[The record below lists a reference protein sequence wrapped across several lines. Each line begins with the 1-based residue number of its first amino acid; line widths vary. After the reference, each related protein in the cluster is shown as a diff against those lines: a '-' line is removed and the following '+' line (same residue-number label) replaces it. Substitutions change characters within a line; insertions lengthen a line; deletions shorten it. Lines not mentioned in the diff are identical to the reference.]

1 VKKGPLR
8 VLGRCS
14 SELRSQP
21 AALPGLAH
29 CLGARPTVEVF
40 EQASD
45 VHFHRPR
52 AKTQLRCS
60 LLVSKS
66 CSEKVEDFALAASRA
81 GSSEDRCRIE
91 PGQQRTRPE
100 APGDL
105 CGIAVRLPDYRDITV
120 TTRKTPLHPGCFQ
133 RQSGFSEQCDCFLK
147 FMYCLAGIAF
157 GAGGFGGHR
166 SQRGTRF
173 GVVVVLSDRIQN
185 VDAVGDVT
193 RTIVVRVKRRGEQE
207 AESAR

>member
-1 VKKGPLR
+1 MQTRGLLAKKGPLR

-29 CLGARPTVEVF
+29 CLGARPTIEVF

-52 AKTQLRCS
+52 AKTQLRRS

-66 CSEKVEDFALAASRA
+66 CSEKVEDFALAAGRA
-81 GSSEDRCRIE
+81 GNSEDRCRIE

-105 CGIAVRLPDYRDITV
+105 RGIAVRLPDYRGITV

-133 RQSGFSEQCDCFLK
+133 RQSGLSKQCDCFLK
-147 FMYCLAGIAF
+147 VLYRAVWTQSRRPSPYLACILANP
-157 GAGGFGGHR
+157 R
-166 SQRGTRF
+166 
-173 GVVVVLSDRIQN
+173 LSM
-185 VDAVGDVT
+185 
-193 RTIVVRVKRRGEQE
+193 
-207 AESAR
+207 